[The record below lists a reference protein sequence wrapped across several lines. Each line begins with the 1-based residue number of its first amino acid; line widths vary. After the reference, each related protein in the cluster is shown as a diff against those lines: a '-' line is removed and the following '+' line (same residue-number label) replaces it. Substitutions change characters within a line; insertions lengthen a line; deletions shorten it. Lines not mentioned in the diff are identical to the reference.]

1 MGLGIDAG
9 LELRVDGVVVG
20 LPSFA
25 VLNFKMALSTNLF
38 CERRNQWYAQWRV
51 TLSALMN
58 GLRRWLLVLLGT
70 VRVSSML
77 LWHGIPCL
85 NSFDH
90 SCNKVLSW
98 LQYGRPGKSR
108 DLVPFHPG
116 PTSKVMETRPKGV
129 LREAAFDGSKDL
141 REAPLVGRLVVVVR
155 PVVVVAQ
162 DKMVLE
168 EEEKVALS
176 ATTGVDMRKVCCR
189 VSMFCFWRVVAIVK
203 GRMPEVCGGGV
214 GGCLGY
220 GWVLQAVVVDR
231 SEEQAKK

>member
-1 MGLGIDAG
+1 M
-9 LELRVDGVVVG
+9 
-20 LPSFA
+20 
-25 VLNFKMALSTNLF
+25 
-38 CERRNQWYAQWRV
+38 
-51 TLSALMN
+51 
-58 GLRRWLLVLLGT
+58 
-70 VRVSSML
+70 
-77 LWHGIPCL
+77 
-85 NSFDH
+85 
-90 SCNKVLSW
+90 
-98 LQYGRPGKSR
+98 
-108 DLVPFHPG
+108 VPFHPG

-141 REAPLVGRLVVVVR
+141 REPPLAGRLVVVVR

-214 GGCLGY
+214 GGAWGTGGCCRR
-220 GWVLQAVVVDR
+220 WWWTEV
-231 SEEQAKK
+231 EEQAKKSG